1 MRPGTAR
8 QRRLEHEHRGP
19 LPHPG
24 RRVAPSRATATN
36 ARDTVETIFLPQ
48 AARRSPGISLWIRP
62 PICRYSRTRST
73 FTAARL
79 FVVQIQ
85 SGDMVHVAPDPR
97 RILPVDAAP
106 VSRLQYKNQE
116 ALILDRENDPVPIYP
131 EPVDGSPG
139 KPGRFPDVPVGVRP
153 EPGRSSR
160 PWRFDQ

>member
-1 MRPGTAR
+1 L
-8 QRRLEHEHRGP
+8 Q
-19 LPHPG
+19 LPVQPVAAIAG
-24 RRVAPSRATATN
+24 RA
-36 ARDTVETIFLPQ
+36 LP
-48 AARRSPGISLWIRP
+48 ARR
-62 PICRYSRTRST
+62 
-73 FTAARL
+73 AA
-79 FVVQIQ
+79 F
-85 SGDMVHVAPDPR
+85 
-97 RILPVDAAP
+97 LPVDAAP